1 MCQMWQQATALRV
14 IGQHIPAKDL
24 LGQESQPPWP
34 GSIGLGDLSDRTC
47 RTRLACSYICP
58 SASGTNIL
66 CVVPVAGYHFW
77 FRGLHRIGC
86 SRLQLHRIGLGRCSV
101 HIEYTWYRVGDALMV
116 QSCRPA
122 SRPKLDNATMAP
134 KKRASGRYP
143 RGAQTRA
150 AGYTGKSG
158 WSSET
163 VREIRERWEQEAAA
177 EAEAASAAFHRD
189 HEGRCLVVIGEPPLS
204 NLGVIQQAG
213 KRTCFPM

>member
-1 MCQMWQQATALRV
+1 MFLVTNEVLSRSEGHTGWAHKSHARLCLKYKA
-14 IGQHIPAKDL
+14 IPAHV
-24 LGQESQPPWP
+24 
-34 GSIGLGDLSDRTC
+34 I
-47 RTRLACSYICP
+47 A
-58 SASGTNIL
+58 
-66 CVVPVAGYHFW
+66 FW

-143 RGAQTRA
+143 RGARTRA

-204 NLGVIQQAG
+204 NPGVTQQAG